1 MKTILMTG
9 AAGGARTFLRRE
21 LAEYSLRLS
30 DVRVVTDLGDNE
42 TFVASDL
49 TELEAVT
56 AAAEGCDGIIHLGGM
71 SDEQPWEDILN
82 ANIVGCRNVY
92 EAARTQG
99 VKRVIFASSNHAVG
113 FYRRDE
119 TISVDV
125 TTKPDTRYGVSKAFG
140 EAMGSLYA
148 DKYGVGGLAIRI
160 GNVDQRPADVRRLA
174 IWLSPRD
181 LAQLVRIGL
190 EHPQIH
196 FEIVYGMSDNKRS
209 WWDNAN
215 ATRLGYQPSRTGP
228 RIGPRKFWPTV
239 PGTPTMML
247 LRPIRVAPLS
257 PWRTV
262 AAACPTFASSHG
274 FDCPCAPYYWC
285 RAVD

>member
-9 AAGGARTFLRRE
+9 AAGGVATFLRRE
-21 LAEYSLRLS
+21 MTEYALRLS
-30 DVRVVTDLGDNE
+30 DVHVVADLSDNE
-42 TFVASDL
+42 TFVAGDL
-49 TELEAVT
+49 TDLNAVT

-71 SDEQPWEDILN
+71 SDEQSWEDILN
-82 ANIVGCRNVY
+82 ANIIGCRNIY

-113 FYRRDE
+113 FYRRDQ
-119 TISVDV
+119 TIPVDV

-148 DKYGVGGLAIRI
+148 DKYGVGSLAIRI

-190 EHPQIH
+190 EHPDIH

-215 ATRLGYQPSRTGP
+215 ATRLGYQPQDRSEDWAKEILADGARDTDD
-228 RIGPRKFWPTV
+228 
-239 PGTPTMML
+239 
-247 LRPIRVAPLS
+247 
-257 PWRTV
+257 
-262 AAACPTFASSHG
+262 AAAETYQGGTFVSLEDG
-274 FDCPCAPYYWC
+274 GGRVPDLC
-285 RAVD
+285 